1 MRELH
6 DHILSCNCEEQL
18 YEFDAK
24 RAVAAG
30 VLSAMLLGNPNVA
43 AAAKPAH
50 HHGLTHKAYS
60 EQDYVNAIIGEAS
73 NQGYE
78 GMLAIAGALRNRA
91 KVPYYKNNVLHGVYG
106 LNNPQIKIAT
116 PDVRAMAEK
125 AWKDSA
131 TKDITKGAYL
141 WGSDSD
147 IQKFKVQAWFKNVSP
162 TTKIKDHT
170 FFKDNV

>member
-1 MRELH
+1 MRELYN
-6 DHILSCNCEEQL
+6 HILSCNCEEQL

-30 VLSAMLLGNPNVA
+30 MLGAMLLGSPNVA

-50 HHGLTHKAYS
+50 HHHGLAHKSYS
-60 EQDYVNAIIGEAS
+60 EQDYINAIIGEAS

-78 GMLAIAGALRNRA
+78 GMLGIANAIRNRA

-106 LNNPQIKIAT
+106 LNNPQVKTASKDI
-116 PDVRAMAEK
+116 RAMAEK

-131 TKDITKGAYL
+131 TKDITGGAYL

-147 IQKFKVQAWFKNVSP
+147 IEKFKTQAWFKNVKP
-162 TTKIKDHT
+162 TVKIGAHT
-170 FFKDNV
+170 FFK